1 MKYLRSIGILT
12 YIFLWALYGAIGQT
26 SIYNSGGA
34 LLPEQTCYDIH
45 CYDLDLQ
52 VFPSDSSIQGTVGIQ
67 ARMVQ
72 PSDLIALNLDTLLEI
87 QSISYLRESQETFLD
102 FERREG
108 YVYIHLNRV
117 FQPGEQFHIQVA
129 YGGRPRIA
137 PRPPWDGGFTWS
149 QTADGSP
156 WIATTCQTI
165 GADVWWPCK
174 DHVSDKPDS
183 MDIHIRVPNPLVVAT
198 NGRLLEIEAHE
209 DQTSTYHWKNSQ
221 PISVYNVALNIAPYK
236 TIEDTIQS
244 IAGDSYPIIFYVL
257 PEDYEKGEKLFPEF
271 VEHLN
276 FYEKYLGPYPFRA
289 DKYGVAQTPHL
300 GMEHQSIIA
309 YGANFDNT
317 SMTRGI
323 DWGFDALHHH
333 ELGHEWWGNL
343 VTNSDWRDMWIHE
356 GFCTYMQ
363 GLYVEDLQGPKGL
376 KRFMASQSR
385 FPNVRAIAPLE
396 ATSSQ
401 DIYRAPIYNKG
412 AWVLHSLRYVV
423 GDTVFF
429 DLLRQMA
436 YPTKQMEQI
445 TDGSQVR
452 FASTAEFI
460 HLAESLS
467 GKELD
472 WFFEVYVRQPA
483 LPTLKMERLGNQVSL
498 SWQSPTGSIFP
509 MPVEVEIGENRF
521 LVQMEEGKG
530 SFEAGSEEEV
540 LVDPDFKFLFASPKG
555 TNLRIRKTE

>member
-1 MKYLRSIGILT
+1 MKYLR
-12 YIFLWALYGAIGQT
+12 YICALGLVCLLIHPPVLSQTAI
-26 SIYNSGGA
+26 YDSGGE
-34 LLPEQTCYDIH
+34 LLPEQACYDINF
-45 CYDLDLQ
+45 YDLALQ
-52 VFPSDSSIQGTVGIQ
+52 IFPDDRSIQGSVEVHAHI
-67 ARMVQ
+67 VQ
-72 PSDLIALNLDTLLEI
+72 PTDLIALNLDTLLEI
-87 QSISYLRESQETFLD
+87 QSITNLLDADNASLD
-102 FERREG
+102 FERGAG
-108 YVYIHLNRV
+108 YVYVHLKQV
-117 FQPGEQFHIQVA
+117 FQPGKKLQIAIA
-129 YGGRPRIA
+129 YGGRPRVA
-137 PRPPWDGGFTWS
+137 PMPPWDGGFTWA

-183 MDIHIRVPNPLVVAT
+183 MGIHIRVPDPLIVAT
-198 NGRLLEIEAHE
+198 NGRLINTEPHA
-209 DQTSTYHWKNSQ
+209 DGTSTYHWHSSQ

-236 TIEDTIQS
+236 SISDTIKS
-244 IAGDSYPIIFYVL
+244 AGGEEYPVIFYVL
-257 PEDYEKGEKLFPEF
+257 PEDYEKGQTLFPEII
-271 VEHLN
+271 EHLN

-300 GMEHQSIIA
+300 GMEHQTIIA

-317 SMTRGI
+317 SMTRGM

-363 GLYVEDLQGPKGL
+363 GLYVEDLEGPKGL

-385 FPNVRAIAPLE
+385 FPNVRAIAPL
-396 ATSSQ
+396 ASKSSQ
-401 DIYRAPIYNKG
+401 QIYRAPIYNKG
-412 AWVLHSLRYVV
+412 AWVLHSLRYLV

-429 DLLRQMA
+429 DLLRKMS
-436 YPTKQMEQI
+436 YPSEALEHT

-460 HLAESLS
+460 NLAESLS

-472 WFFEVYVRQPA
+472 WFFEVYIRQPK
-483 LPTLKMERLGNQVSL
+483 LPILEMERVGSQVTL
-498 SWQSPTGSIFP
+498 TWKSPIATPFS
-509 MPVEVEIGENRF
+509 MPVEVQVGDKRF
-521 LVQMEEGKG
+521 PVAMEDGMG
-530 SFEAGSEEEV
+530 SFEAASEAEI
-540 LVDPDFKFLFASPKG
+540 LIDPDFKFLFASPKG
-555 TNLRIRKTE
+555 TNLRIRTTD